1 MGRGRFGVTVKYLT
15 QGISVERS
23 DLVRAIMSLIHLL
36 GIGDEVYEILRKK
49 REVRVTRIET
59 RVGFM

>member
-1 MGRGRFGVTVKYLT
+1 MGDRGD
-15 QGISVERS
+15 I
-23 DLVRAIMSLIHLL
+23 VRAILSLIQLL

-49 REVRVTRIET
+49 REVRVN

>member
-1 MGRGRFGVTVKYLT
+1 M
-15 QGISVERS
+15 ERS

-59 RVGFM
+59 RVVFM

>member
-1 MGRGRFGVTVKYLT
+1 M
-15 QGISVERS
+15 ERS
-23 DLVRAIMSLIHLL
+23 DLVRAIMSLIQLL

-49 REVRVTRIET
+49 REVRVN